1 MKTVPLTGLSEE
13 EARKR
18 RELYGPNR
26 LPLARGRS
34 PLRIFLEQFRSLF
47 IYALLVAGGVS
58 YFLGKLLDAVVIWA
72 VVVINALIGFLQ
84 ELKAERTLAGLQE
97 YLSPRA
103 TVIREGVRREI
114 PAEEVVPGDVLVLR
128 AGMKVPADARLLEA
142 RNLTV
147 DESALTG
154 ESFPQEKSPGD
165 LPEDLP
171 LAERRNMV
179 FSGTLVV
186 SGEGTA
192 LVTATGAQTEFGRLA
207 HMMGEIRIP
216 KTPLMQ
222 RLEVFTRWI
231 SLAILGLT
239 GLTFGVGYW
248 RGFGMEESFMAAVAL
263 AVSAIPE
270 GLPVILTV
278 ALAMGVKRM
287 ARQKAIIRYLP
298 AVETL
303 GSTTIIFTD
312 KTGTLTENRLRV
324 EVLVDPEGR
333 VYPEAEAAKIPSLR
347 PLLQALAWVLEGGH
361 PVDRALEEL
370 VISPPGGRV
379 LDRIPFDSSRKYAA
393 FLVEEEGRQ
402 RRLLLKGAPEIVL
415 DRCEGKEPLL
425 EQLADLARQGLRLLA
440 LASMET
446 NASGISGDVPTK
458 GFRPLGLVGFRDPPR
473 KEAGPAVRTCLA
485 AGIRVKMVTG
495 DHPLTAETIA
505 RAVGLS
511 GPAVPGREIEE
522 ASPERIARWL
532 SETDVVARAT
542 PRTKLKLIEVF
553 KARGEIV
560 AMTGDGVN
568 DAPAL
573 KAAHIGVAM
582 GSGTEVAKE
591 AADMV
596 LLDDNFATLVGAVK
610 EGRTVFDNL
619 RKTLLFIFPTN
630 GGEGLILLG
639 SLLAASVLPVLPLH
653 ILWINLVT
661 TVALAVT
668 LAFEPAEK
676 DLMSRPPRPG
686 TAPLLDRGLLFQ
698 IGVVSVIM
706 ALVAWGGFILWKN
719 YRGLA
724 QARALTV
731 NLLVFMEAFYLLNT
745 RFLSASALSLR
756 KLWTGNPALVP
767 GLLTVVVLQLLFTY
781 LPPLR
786 RIFGVEPLPVEAWG
800 LILAGGLL
808 LFLAV
813 EAKKFLRRVAGS

>member
-1 MKTVPLTGLSEE
+1 METFSLTGLSEE
-13 EARKR
+13 EVRKR

-26 LPLARGRS
+26 LPLVRGRS

-47 IYALLVAGGVS
+47 IYALLIAGGVS
-58 YFLGKLLDAVVIWA
+58 YFLGKILDAVVIWA

-103 TVIREGVRREI
+103 TVIREGIRREI
-114 PAEEVVPGDVLVLR
+114 PAEEVVPGDLLVLR

-192 LVTATGAQTEFGRLA
+192 LVTAIGAQTEFGRLA

-333 VYPEAEAAKIPSLR
+333 VYSAKEAAGIPSLR
-347 PLLQALAWVLEGGH
+347 PLLRAIAWVLEGGH

-370 VISPPGGRV
+370 VASPADGRI
-379 LDRIPFDSSRKYAA
+379 LDRVPFDSSRKYAA
-393 FLVEEEGRQ
+393 FLVEEDRK

-415 DRCEGKEPLL
+415 DRCEGKEPLM
-425 EQLADLARQGLRLLA
+425 EQLSDLARQGLRLLA

-446 NASGISGDVPTK
+446 DASGISGDLPTG

-485 AGIRVKMVTG
+485 AGIRVKMITG

-522 ASPERIARWL
+522 ASPERILQWL

-668 LAFEPAEK
+668 LAFEPAER

-686 TAPLLDRGLLFQ
+686 KAPLLDRGLLLQ

-719 YRGLA
+719 HGGLA

-756 KLWTGNPALVP
+756 RLWTGNPALIP

-786 RIFGVEPLPVEAWG
+786 RIFGVEPLPVKAWG